1 MTHFWFPSPHPPPFI
16 SISSRNGFRR
26 MELTFPAGADV
37 SCAGRASSQRPDL
50 LSARFRAPANRKQSL
65 PPPSAKRRIIR
76 PVPHSI
82 RNRSPKNPY
91 KPQPS
96 HPIQYYSTSNLT
108 DERINATR
116 IILRQFGN
124 RIDYAQAHGFVNRL
138 LFQFSGLFRVCFGFV
153 LNARSTFLYYSYCPK
168 CQSRLNVIVW

>member
-1 MTHFWFPSPHPPPFI
+1 
-16 SISSRNGFRR
+16 

-138 LFQFSGLFRVCFGFV
+138 LFQFSGLFRVCFE
-153 LNARSTFLYYSYCPK
+153 RSQHVFIL
-168 CQSRLNVIVW
+168 